1 MTEYVD
7 FGQSGGGGQ
16 GSSRPGAPSQQSR
29 PASSP
34 APETRGF
41 GSVPSAGFAR
51 QAASSVALPAT
62 NTARAGRVL
71 KAPITVGA
79 RPPLLVGLF
88 LLGPGARVF
97 HELLCDFA
105 PYLDR
110 ESGEDMHWLVMGDPG
125 GSGENF
131 RAFLEAQQIPLDG
144 LKNKW
149 EASLQHRADAAAV
162 RAFETE
168 TLAAHFDVRLIDMP
182 LLLLFTPGTNGEP
195 YKIQLPKEASESV
208 ELGKRIL
215 NRLVAELGSSNLG
228 ALRKRVGT
236 TGPEPIVQQVLNIG
250 GAIKEL
256 ATEFQ
261 SDVESESRADLA
273 RRLIAKGVSITE
285 AAKRAGVSR
294 PGLYKGDRN
303 AALLE
308 EARERAKARGIEIP
322 LGSKFDGVVDGVD
335 SPEAG
340 AD

>member
-1 MTEYVD
+1 
-7 FGQSGGGGQ
+7 
-16 GSSRPGAPSQQSR
+16 
-29 PASSP
+29 
-34 APETRGF
+34 
-41 GSVPSAGFAR
+41 
-51 QAASSVALPAT
+51 
-62 NTARAGRVL
+62 
-71 KAPITVGA
+71 
-79 RPPLLVGLF
+79 
-88 LLGPGARVF
+88 
-97 HELLCDFA
+97 
-105 PYLDR
+105 
-110 ESGEDMHWLVMGDPG
+110 MHWLVMGDPG

-149 EASLQHRADAAAV
+149 EASLQHRTDAAAV

-168 TLAAHFDVRLIDMP
+168 TLAAHFDVRLADMP
-182 LLLLFTPGTNGEP
+182 VLLLFTPGTNGEP

-208 ELGKRIL
+208 EVGKRIL
-215 NRLVAELGSSNLG
+215 NRLVAELGSSNLA

-308 EARERAKARGIEIP
+308 EAKERAKARGIEIP